1 MTMNLNKRRTVEQV
15 YDDMSY
21 FEKESAGLPIRFYM
35 LTTEQA
41 SFLENFADLLDKPDE
56 DELLSVRELVAEALD
71 AIESVINKGE

>member
-1 MTMNLNKRRTVEQV
+1 MNLNKRTVEQV
-15 YDDMSY
+15 YDDMCY
-21 FEKESAGLPIRFYM
+21 IAKESAGLPMRFYM

-41 SFLENFADLLDKPDE
+41 NFLENFVDLLDKPDE